1 MAGRT
6 STSFGMGVAVTLL
19 SLATLGFFVSFA
31 VFFGKY
37 SDATAKLQK
46 AQADNVEII
55 KTDERNR
62 DDIRNLVA
70 DAKKNGQSLVGYF
83 VSLQE
88 ASMQLASGSKRDSAA
103 TLATKMKAK
112 NIDETNLLAAIDARN
127 TQIENL
133 KNQVAQAEDARK
145 KAMADLQAEV
155 DRVAGLDASHQK
167 TVESLTSQVKALK
180 DEVDSYRTGTDAYKK
195 QIDAQRERIQTE
207 SAEKLKNSQDAL
219 AKSQEEKL
227 ILEGQLAALRRA
239 KSADIYKGDDEA
251 ALVDGTI
258 IGTNPDGHQAFIS
271 IGNKQRV
278 ILGMTFAVYSDKTQ
292 IRPDA
297 DGNYPRGKA
306 TLEVVN
312 VGDTSSTC
320 RIVSEVRGNP
330 VVKGDVIANAI
341 YDPNKTYKFVVF
353 GNFDTNRDGA
363 ATALERQDI
372 VAMIEAWGGKVAD
385 DLTGDVDFLVLGER
399 PVMPP
404 RPSADAP
411 LEVVQEFIRRQRDVE
426 RYDQLNARATST
438 SIPILTENR
447 LYTLIGKTTSRIGQ

>member
-37 SDATAKLQK
+37 SDATTKLQK
-46 AQADNVEII
+46 ANADNVEII
-55 KTDERNR
+55 KGDERNR

-83 VSLQE
+83 LSMQE
-88 ASMQLASGSKRDSAA
+88 SSMQLASGSKRETAV
-103 TLATKMKAK
+103 TLAAKMKGK
-112 NIDETNLLAAIDARN
+112 NIEEGNLIAAIDARN
-127 TQIENL
+127 TQIENF

-167 TVESLTSQVKALK
+167 TVEALTSQVKTLK
-180 DEVDSYRTGTDAYKK
+180 DEVESYRTGTDTYKK
-195 QIDAQRERIQTE
+195 QIDAQRERMLTE
-207 SAEKLKNSQDAL
+207 AAEKLKNTQDAL
-219 AKSQEEKL
+219 AKAQEDKL
-227 ILEGQLAALRRA
+227 ILEGQLASLRRRNQG
-239 KSADIYKGDDEA
+239 DIYKGDDEA
-251 ALVDGTI
+251 ALVDGTV
-258 IGTNPDGHQAFIS
+258 IGASPGQAFIS

-278 ILGMTFAVYSDKTQ
+278 ILGMTFAVYSDKAQ

-297 DGNYPRGKA
+297 SGNYPRGKA

-312 VGDTSSTC
+312 VGDSSSTC
-320 RIVSEVRGNP
+320 RILSEVKGNP
-330 VVKGDVIANAI
+330 VVKGDVVANPI
-341 YDPNKTYKFVVF
+341 YDPNKSYKFVVF
-353 GNFDTNRDGA
+353 GNFDTNRDGTS
-363 ATALERQDI
+363 TALERQDV
-372 VAMIEAWGGKVAD
+372 VAMIESWGGKTAD

-411 LEVVQEFIRRQRDVE
+411 LEVVQEFIRRQREVE

>member
-37 SDATAKLQK
+37 SDATTKLLK
-46 AQADNVEII
+46 AQQDNVEII

-62 DDIRNLVA
+62 DDIRNLAA
-70 DAKKNGQSLVGYF
+70 DAKKNGQSLVGF
-83 VSLQE
+83 LIEMQG
-88 ASMQLASGSKRDSAA
+88 ATTQLASGSKRETAV
-103 TLATKMKAK
+103 TLAAKMKSK
-112 NIDETNLLAAIDARN
+112 NIDEGNLIAAIDARN
-127 TQIENL
+127 SQIDNL

-167 TVESLTSQVKALK
+167 TVEALTSQVKTLK
-180 DEVDSYRTGTDAYKK
+180 DEVDTYRTGTDAYKK
-195 QIDAQRERIQTE
+195 QIDAQRERMLTE
-207 SAEKLKNSQDAL
+207 AAEKLKNTQDAL

-239 KSADIYKGDDEA
+239 KQTDIYKGDDEA
-251 ALVDGTI
+251 ALVDGNI

-278 ILGMTFAVYSDKTQ
+278 ILGMTFAVYSDKAQ
-292 IRPDA
+292 IRPDSE
-297 DGNYPRGKA
+297 GNYPRGKA

-312 VGDTSSTC
+312 VGETSSTC
-320 RIVSEVRGNP
+320 RILSEVRGNP
-330 VVKGDVIANAI
+330 VVKGDVIANPV
-341 YDPNKTYKFVVF
+341 YDPNKSYKFVVF

-372 VAMIEAWGGKVAD
+372 ISMIEAWGGKTGD

-411 LEVVQEFIRRQRDVE
+411 LEVVQEFIRRQREVE

-447 LYTLIGKTTSRIGQ
+447 LYTLIGKTTSRIGR

>member
-70 DAKKNGQSLVGYF
+70 DAKKNGQSLVGF
-83 VSLQE
+83 MIDMQG
-88 ASMQLASGSKRDSAA
+88 ASMQLASGSKRETAV
-103 TLATKMKAK
+103 TLAKRMKDK
-112 NIDETNLLAAIDARN
+112 NIDETNLVAAVDARN
-127 TQIENL
+127 SQIDNL
-133 KNQVAQAEDARK
+133 KSQVGQAEDARK

-167 TVESLTSQVKALK
+167 TVEALTSQVKTLK
-180 DEVDSYRTGTDAYKK
+180 DEVEVYRTGTDTYKK
-195 QIDAQRERIQTE
+195 QIDAQRERLLSE
-207 SAEKLKNSQDAL
+207 AAERLKNAQDSL
-219 AKSQEEKL
+219 AKAQEEKL
-227 ILEGQLAALRRA
+227 ILEGQLASLRNRNRG
-239 KSADIYKGDDEA
+239 DLYRGDDEA
-251 ALVDGTI
+251 ALVDGTV
-258 IGTNPDGHQAFIS
+258 IGTNNSDHQAFIS
-271 IGNKQRV
+271 IGNRQRV
-278 ILGMTFAVYSDKTQ
+278 ILGMTFAVYSDKAQ

-297 DGNYPRGKA
+297 EGNYPRGKA

-312 VGDTSSTC
+312 VAETSSTC
-320 RIVSEVRGNP
+320 RILSEVRGNP
-330 VVKGDVIANAI
+330 VVKGDVVANPI
-341 YDPNKTYKFVVF
+341 YDPNKSYKFVVF

-363 ATALERQDI
+363 ATSLERQDI
-372 VAMIEAWGGKVAD
+372 ISMIEAWGGKTAD

-411 LEVVQEFIRRQRDVE
+411 LEVVQEFIRRQREVE

>member
-19 SLATLGFFVSFA
+19 ALASLGFFVSFA
-31 VFFGKY
+31 VFYGKY
-37 SDATAKLQK
+37 SDQTRKLETAN
-46 AQADNVEII
+46 AANTEII

-62 DDIRNLVA
+62 DDIRNYVA

-83 VSLQE
+83 LSMQE
-88 ASMQLASGSKRDSAA
+88 SSMQLASGSKRETAVSL
-103 TLATKMKAK
+103 LAKMKSK
-112 NIDETNLLAAIDARN
+112 NVEEGNLIAAIDARN
-127 TQIENL
+127 SQVENL
-133 KNQVAQAEDARK
+133 KQQVAQAEDARK
-145 KAMADLQAEV
+145 KAMADLQTEV
-155 DRVAGLDASHQK
+155 DRVAGMDASHQK
-167 TVESLTSQVKALK
+167 TVEALTAQVKTLK
-180 DEVDSYRTGTDAYKK
+180 DEVDGYRTGTDAYKK
-195 QIDAQRERIQTE
+195 QIDAQRERITTE
-207 SAEKLKNSQDAL
+207 SAEKYKNSQDAL

-227 ILEGQLAALRRA
+227 ILEGQLASLRRRN
-239 KSADIYKGDDEA
+239 SADIYKGDDEA

-258 IGTNPDGHQAFIS
+258 IGTSPSDHQAFIS

-278 ILGMTFAVYSDKTQ
+278 ILGMTFAVYSDKSQ

-297 DGNYPRGKA
+297 EGNYPRGKA

-312 VGDTSSTC
+312 VSDSSSTC
-320 RIVSEVRGNP
+320 RVLTEVRGNP
-330 VVKGDVIANAI
+330 IVKGDVVANPV
-341 YDPNKTYKFVVF
+341 YDPNKSYKFVVF

-363 ATALERQDI
+363 ATSLERQDV
-372 VAMIEAWGGKVAD
+372 VAMIESWGGKTGE

-399 PVMPP
+399 PLMPP

>member
-31 VFFGKY
+31 VFYGKY
-37 SDATAKLQK
+37 SDQTRKLE
-46 AQADNVEII
+46 QANANNVEII
-55 KTDERNR
+55 KNDERNR

-70 DAKKNGQSLVGYF
+70 DSKKNGQSLVGF
-83 VSLQE
+83 LIEMQG
-88 ASMQLASGSKRDSAA
+88 ASMQLASGSKRETAVS
-103 TLATKMKAK
+103 LATKMKGK
-112 NIDETNLLAAIDARN
+112 NIEETNLIAAVDARN
-127 TQIENL
+127 SQIDNL
-133 KNQVAQAEDARK
+133 KNQVTQAEDARK

-167 TVESLTSQVKALK
+167 TVEALTAQVKALK
-180 DEVDSYRTGTDAYKK
+180 DEVDGYRNGTDAYKK
-195 QIDAQRERIQTE
+195 QIDAQRERMLTE
-207 SAEKLKNSQDAL
+207 AAEKLKNTQDAL

-227 ILEGQLAALRRA
+227 ILEGQLAQLRRRN
-239 KSADIYKGDDEA
+239 SADIYRGDDEA

-258 IGTNPDGHQAFIS
+258 IGTNNAERQAFVS
-271 IGNKQRV
+271 IGNRQKV
-278 ILGMTFAVYSDKTQ
+278 ILGMTFSVYSDKSQ

-297 DGNYPRGKA
+297 EGNYPRGKA
-306 TLEVVN
+306 MLEVVN
-312 VGDTSSTC
+312 VGETSSTC
-320 RIVSEVRGNP
+320 RILSEVRGNP
-330 VVKGDVIANAI
+330 VVKGDVIANPV
-341 YDPNKTYKFVVF
+341 YDPNKSYKFVVF

-372 VAMIEAWGGKVAD
+372 VAMIESWGGKTAD